1 MNINPEEYRIKAEDN
16 FIKGYNCTQAIVLA
30 FEDLLNYDTETL
42 IKMASPFGGG
52 MGRLRETCG
61 AFSGVLIVLGLLEG
75 YSTPEFGKI
84 KNELYAK
91 VQLIGKDIEEKFGS
105 LRCRD
110 LLGTK
115 GHDSPVSPQ
124 RDENFYK
131 TRPCC
136 KIIGYSAFTL
146 ANYLLS
152 ETNLETSH

>member
-1 MNINPEEYRIKAEDN
+1 MSKSAEEYRIKAENN
-16 FIKGYNCTQAIVLA
+16 FLEGYNCTQAVVLT
-30 FEDLLNYDTETL
+30 FKDFLQEDMETL
-42 IKMASPFGGG
+42 LKLASPFGGG

-75 YSTPEFGKI
+75 YNTPEFGKI
-84 KNELYAK
+84 KNDLYAK
-91 VQLIGKDIEEKFGS
+91 VQLLGKDVEKEFGS

-115 GHDSPVSPQ
+115 GHDSPISPA

-136 KIIGYSAFTL
+136 RIIGYCAYVL
-146 ANYLLS
+146 AKYLL
-152 ETNLETSH
+152 ENGEK

>member
-1 MNINPEEYRIKAEDN
+1 MKLDPEQYRIKAEDN
-16 FIKGYNCTQAIVLA
+16 FIRGYNCTQAVVLA
-30 FEDLLNYDTETL
+30 FSDLLNYDTESL
-42 IKMASPFGGG
+42 LKLASPFGGG

-84 KNELYAK
+84 KNDLYAK
-91 VQLIGKDIEEKFGS
+91 VQKLGLDIEKEFGS

-110 LLGTK
+110 LLGK
-115 GHDSPVSPQ
+115 KSHDSPISPQ

-136 KIIGYSAFTL
+136 KIIGYGAYIL
-146 ANYLLS
+146 ATYLN
-152 ETNLETSH
+152 ENL